1 MDLNMMARQRI
12 NSEEQTRIDEQL
24 GIVPVVKD
32 NETKLER
39 RRRLNNE
46 ANRRYRQTEKG
57 KKTNAIKCKKYF
69 QSHRKQCQQYVINYK
84 NEFHETY
91 GVWFT
96 AWNYW
101 RKKLVEGKCTE
112 ADVPPQYGKI
122 LHDWK
127 LKQGNTPN
135 NIVSIDSLGNT
146 HEAEV

>member
-1 MDLNMMARQRI
+1 MDLNSIARQRI
-12 NSEEQTRIDEQL
+12 SSEEQTRIDEQL
-24 GIVPVVKD
+24 GVVPVVKN

-46 ANRRYRQTEKG
+46 ANRRYRQTAKG
-57 KKTNAIKCKKYF
+57 KKTNALKCKKYF

-84 NEFHETY
+84 NEFHAQY

-112 ADVPPQYGKI
+112 ADIPPQYGKI
-122 LHDWK
+122 LADWK
-127 LKQGNTPN
+127 LKQAPD
-135 NIVSIDSLGNT
+135 NIILLSTDT
-146 HEAEV
+146 Q